1 MTHLILQVTANVPN
15 KTIKWSGLAKPLSA
29 TLAVWL
35 MAAGAAS
42 AQPAR
47 ISGPDPTGEWLVAKQ
62 VARIRI
68 VDCEGRL
75 WGVVAWEATPG
86 VDRKNPDPNLRTRPT
101 LGMPILLGMS
111 PSQYDKNKCE
121 GEIYNSEDGHTY
133 SANISLP
140 DPNTLKVQG
149 CFLGFLCGGE
159 NWSRADTTDT
169 PTGTSSQ
176 KPSVKPPSARKTT
189 GAGTGA
195 RPASGDKLANAQ
207 PESSDDVC
215 LRVVCPAGLA
225 HERGLK

>member
-1 MTHLILQVTANVPN
+1 MPN
-15 KTIKWSGLAKPLSA
+15 RTTPITGIAKPFHLV
-29 TLAVWL
+29 LAVWL
-35 MAAGAAS
+35 IAAGAAT

-47 ISGPDPTGEWLVAKQ
+47 ISAPDPTGEWLVAKQ

-68 VDCEGRL
+68 VDCDGRM

-101 LGMPILLGMS
+101 LGMPILLGMAQ
-111 PSQYDKNKCE
+111 SQYDKNKWE

-169 PTGTSSQ
+169 FTGTSSQ
-176 KPSVKPPSARKTT
+176 KPSAKPPVTRKTT
-189 GAGTGA
+189 GTGT
-195 RPASGDKLANAQ
+195 RPASADKTASTQ
-207 PESSDDVC
+207 PESSEDVC
-215 LRVVCPAGLA
+215 LRVLGPAGLT

>member
-1 MTHLILQVTANVPN
+1 VPN
-15 KTIKWSGLAKPLSA
+15 KTTQRTGITKPLSA
-29 TLAVWL
+29 ALVAWL
-35 MAAGAAS
+35 MAAAGAGT

-47 ISGPDPTGEWLVAKQ
+47 ISTPDPTGEWLVAKQ

-68 VDCEGRL
+68 VDCDGRM

-101 LGMPILLGMS
+101 LGMPILLGMK
-111 PSQYDKNKCE
+111 PSQYDKNKWE

-159 NWSRADTTDT
+159 NWSRADTPDT

-176 KPSVKPPSARKTT
+176 KSPAKPPATRKST
-189 GAGTGA
+189 GT
-195 RPASGDKLANAQ
+195 RPASSDKTAGTQ
-207 PESSDDVC
+207 PESSEDVC
-215 LRVVCPAGLA
+215 LRVVGPAGLP

>member
-1 MTHLILQVTANVPN
+1 MPN
-15 KTIKWSGLAKPLSA
+15 RTTRTTGIAKPFYVA
-29 TLAVWL
+29 LAVWL
-35 MAAGAAS
+35 MVAGAAT

-47 ISGPDPTGEWLVAKQ
+47 ISAPDPTGEWLVAKQ

-68 VDCEGRL
+68 VDCDGRM

-101 LGMPILLGMS
+101 LGMPILLGMA
-111 PSQYDKNKCE
+111 PSQYDKNKWE

-176 KPSVKPPSARKTT
+176 KPSAKPPVTRKTT
-189 GAGTGA
+189 GTGA
-195 RPASGDKLANAQ
+195 RPASADKTASTQ
-207 PESSDDVC
+207 PESSEDVC
-215 LRVVCPAGLA
+215 LRVLGPAGLT

>member
-1 MTHLILQVTANVPN
+1 MTHLIFQVPAHVPN
-15 KTIKWSGLAKPLSA
+15 RTTRTTGLAKPFYVA
-29 TLAVWL
+29 LAVWL
-35 MAAGAAS
+35 MAAGAAT

-47 ISGPDPTGEWLVAKQ
+47 ISAPDPTGEWLVAKQ

-68 VDCEGRL
+68 VDCDGRM

-101 LGMPILLGMS
+101 LGMPILLGMA
-111 PSQYDKNKCE
+111 PSQYDKNKWE

-176 KPSVKPPSARKTT
+176 KPSAKPPVTRKTT
-189 GAGTGA
+189 GTGA
-195 RPASGDKLANAQ
+195 RPASTDKTASTQ
-207 PESSDDVC
+207 PESSEDVC
-215 LRVVCPAGLA
+215 LRVLGPAGLT

>member
-1 MTHLILQVTANVPN
+1 VPN
-15 KTIKWSGLAKPLSA
+15 KTTQKTGITKPLTTA
-29 TLAVWL
+29 LAVWL
-35 MAAGAAS
+35 VAAGAVT

-47 ISGPDPTGEWLVAKQ
+47 ISTPDPIGEWLVAKQ

-68 VDCEGRL
+68 VDCDGHL

-101 LGMPILLGMS
+101 LGMPILLGMT
-111 PSQYDKNKCE
+111 PSQDNKNKWD

-133 SANISLP
+133 SANISLA

-159 NWSRADTTDT
+159 NWSRADTADT

-176 KPSVKPPSARKTT
+176 KTPAKPPTTRKTT
-189 GAGTGA
+189 GTGA
-195 RPASGDKLANAQ
+195 RPASADKTASTQ

-215 LRVVCPAGLA
+215 LRVLGPAGLT

>member
-1 MTHLILQVTANVPN
+1 M
-15 KTIKWSGLAKPLSA
+15 
-29 TLAVWL
+29 
-35 MAAGAAS
+35 
-42 AQPAR
+42 
-47 ISGPDPTGEWLVAKQ
+47 AKQ

-68 VDCEGRL
+68 VDCDGRM

-101 LGMPILLGMS
+101 LGMPILLGMA
-111 PSQYDKNKCE
+111 PSQYDKNKWE

-176 KPSVKPPSARKTT
+176 KPSAKPPVTRKTT
-189 GAGTGA
+189 GTGA
-195 RPASGDKLANAQ
+195 RPASADKTASTQ
-207 PESSDDVC
+207 PESSEDVC
-215 LRVVCPAGLA
+215 LRVLGPAGLT

>member
-1 MTHLILQVTANVPN
+1 MTPLLLRQVSANVPN
-15 KTIKWSGLAKPLSA
+15 ITTERTGIATPLCAALAL
-29 TLAVWL
+29 WL
-35 MAAGAAS
+35 MATVAAT

-47 ISGPDPTGEWLVAKQ
+47 VATPDPTGEWLVAKQ

-68 VDCEGRL
+68 VDCDGRM

-101 LGMPILLGMS
+101 LGMPILLGMA
-111 PSQYDKNKCE
+111 PNQYDKNKWE

-133 SANISLP
+133 SANISLA

-159 NWSRADTTDT
+159 NWSRADTADA

-176 KPSVKPPSARKTT
+176 KPPAKPPAAGKTT
-189 GAGTGA
+189 GT
-195 RPASGDKLANAQ
+195 RPASTNKTAAAQ
-207 PESSDDVC
+207 PESSEDVC
-215 LRVVCPAGLA
+215 LRVLGPAGLT

>member
-1 MTHLILQVTANVPN
+1 MTHLIFQVTANVPN
-15 KTIKWSGLAKPLSA
+15 KTIKWTGLAKPLSA

-47 ISGPDPTGEWLVAKQ
+47 ISAPDPTGEWLVAKQ

-68 VDCEGRL
+68 VDCGGRL

-111 PSQYDKNKCE
+111 PSQYDKNKWE

-133 SANISLP
+133 SANI
-140 DPNTLKVQG
+140 
-149 CFLGFLCGGE
+149 
-159 NWSRADTTDT
+159 R
-169 PTGTSSQ
+169 SS
-176 KPSVKPPSARKTT
+176 
-189 GAGTGA
+189 
-195 RPASGDKLANAQ
+195 
-207 PESSDDVC
+207 
-215 LRVVCPAGLA
+215 
-225 HERGLK
+225 